1 MQEPYFMNNQKIS
14 ARQVKR
20 TLTLEL
26 LGISTLLL
34 PSLVATDSGVDGF
47 FALTA
52 GGGGAW
58 LLLKFW
64 QKHFRQQNF
73 SQRLEQ
79 MSGCVRVCI
88 QVIYG
93 MGFLGLAGF
102 VFYVMAALMEQQLL
116 GNGWEPMIL
125 LTLAAAAFFGLVRG
139 LESRVRVYEVL
150 YWFLLIPL
158 LVILVIACAGIEPN
172 AWTPVAAST
181 LPNFIKSSYVSFL
194 FFSGAS
200 LYVLFLKSCQKKE
213 QAYAGTRHA
222 LLVVLGLNL
231 VIYLILLGVF
241 RTELLAHRRWPVIDL
256 MAVVKLPGNFLERQD
271 ALMVGIWFFCLF
283 AFLDSMLYYAVDFF
297 AGILCFQSNRSIQ
310 AKEEKAESGIGPGTE
325 QVEMTAENK
334 TNTKKIVLTA
344 VLVCAAGCI
353 GSFLLHR
360 EAAAQRIFHGYLYG
374 VLPLL
379 LILPVFCGGRKQ
391 NRSESEAMAEM
402 KHSRRQ
408 RNF

>member
-64 QKHFRQQNF
+64 QKHFRQQDF

-125 LTLAAAAFFGLVRG
+125 LTLAAAAFFG
-139 LESRVRVYEVL
+139 
-150 YWFLLIPL
+150 
-158 LVILVIACAGIEPN
+158 
-172 AWTPVAAST
+172 
-181 LPNFIKSSYVSFL
+181 
-194 FFSGAS
+194 
-200 LYVLFLKSCQKKE
+200 
-213 QAYAGTRHA
+213 
-222 LLVVLGLNL
+222 
-231 VIYLILLGVF
+231 
-241 RTELLAHRRWPVIDL
+241 
-256 MAVVKLPGNFLERQD
+256 
-271 ALMVGIWFFCLF
+271 
-283 AFLDSMLYYAVDFF
+283 AFL
-297 AGILCFQSNRSIQ
+297 GN
-310 AKEEKAESGIGPGTE
+310 G
-325 QVEMTAENK
+325 
-334 TNTKKIVLTA
+334 
-344 VLVCAAGCI
+344 
-353 GSFLLHR
+353 
-360 EAAAQRIFHGYLYG
+360 AAAALCGRCAKRIKDK
-374 VLPLL
+374 
-379 LILPVFCGGRKQ
+379 RKH
-391 NRSESEAMAEM
+391 NE
-402 KHSRRQ
+402 
-408 RNF
+408 